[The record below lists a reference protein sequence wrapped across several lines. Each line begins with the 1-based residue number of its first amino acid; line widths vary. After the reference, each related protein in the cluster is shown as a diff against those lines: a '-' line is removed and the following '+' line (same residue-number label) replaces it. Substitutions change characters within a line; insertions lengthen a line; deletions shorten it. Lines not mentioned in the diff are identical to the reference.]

1 MLTLEKHNWKAAY
14 IDISHKSILYFSS
27 NLIKLLILHSHLDYY
42 MKESF
47 SFRNHFY
54 WFLFSFFLFLLF
66 FSRGGVLLLI
76 TLAPTSCK
84 PYPNFR
90 SPCPPPPPFPNQVT
104 QHSEGHNTPLS
115 IEIIR
120 FEHEINKAE
129 RPHC

>member
-1 MLTLEKHNWKAAY
+1 MFTLEKHNWKAAY

-66 FSRGGVLLLI
+66 FRGGGVVINHFSPYLMQTISELSF
-76 TLAPTSCK
+76 TL
-84 PYPNFR
+84 
-90 SPCPPPPPFPNQVT
+90 PPPPFPNQVT